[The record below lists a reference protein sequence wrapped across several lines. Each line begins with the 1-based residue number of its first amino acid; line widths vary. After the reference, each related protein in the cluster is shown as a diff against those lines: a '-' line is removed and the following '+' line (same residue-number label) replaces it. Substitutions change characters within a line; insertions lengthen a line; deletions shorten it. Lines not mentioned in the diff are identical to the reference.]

1 MLAFFVPGEPVAK
14 GRPRFVRATGRTFT
28 PAKTA
33 NYEGVV
39 ADAASKAMDGR
50 EPFDGPLR
58 VTIRATF
65 LVPQSWS
72 QKRKREAVWKV
83 SRPDVENV
91 TKACLDA
98 LNSIVY
104 RDDAQV
110 VELTAQKKYG
120 PIAGLTVSIE
130 PIPQHDGVA

>member
-1 MLAFFVPGEPVAK
+1 MIAFTVPGNPIAK

-28 PAKTA
+28 PAKTM

-39 ADAASKAMDGR
+39 AGKAAEAMDGR
-50 EPFDGPLR
+50 EPFEGPLR

-72 QKRKREAVWKV
+72 SKKRAAAVWKT
-83 SRPDVENV
+83 SKPDADNLAKIV
-91 TKACLDA
+91 DA
-98 LNSIVY
+98 LNAIVW

-110 VELTAQKKYG
+110 CELTVQKRYG
-120 PIAGLTVSIE
+120 PIAGLTVSVE
-130 PIPQHDGVA
+130 TLSLTSGVE

>member
-1 MLAFFVPGEPVAK
+1 MLAFHVPGEPIAK

-33 NYEGVV
+33 KYEGVV

-50 EPFDGPLR
+50 QPFEGPLR

-98 LNSIVY
+98 MNAIVY

-110 VELTAQKKYG
+110 VELTAQKKFG

-130 PIPQHDGVA
+130 QIGG

>member
-1 MLAFFVPGEPVAK
+1 MVGGVIAFTVPGNPIAK

-28 PAKTA
+28 PAKTM

-39 ADAASKAMDGR
+39 AGCAAQAMGARD
-50 EPFDGPLR
+50 PFEGPLR

-72 QKRKREAVWKV
+72 QKRKREAVWKT
-83 SRPDVENV
+83 SKPDVENV

-98 LNSIVY
+98 MNAIVY
-104 RDDAQV
+104 RDDSQI

-120 PIAGLTVSIE
+120 PIAGLTVSVE
-130 PIPQHDGVA
+130 PVGVE

>member
-1 MLAFFVPGEPVAK
+1 MIAFTVPGEPVAK

-28 PAKTA
+28 PARTA
-33 NYEGVV
+33 NYEGIVGGC
-39 ADAASKAMDGR
+39 AAQAMGAR
-50 EPFDGPLR
+50 SPFEGPLR

-72 QKRKREAVWKV
+72 QKRKNAAVWKT
-83 SRPDVENV
+83 SKPDVENV

-98 LNSIVY
+98 MNAIVY
-104 RDDAQV
+104 RDDSQV

-120 PIAGLTVSIE
+120 PVAGLTVSVE
-130 PIPQHDGVA
+130 PLSATIGAE

>member
-1 MLAFFVPGEPVAK
+1 MIAFTVPGNPIAK

-28 PAKTA
+28 PAKTM

-39 ADAASKAMDGR
+39 AGCAAQAMGAR
-50 EPFDGPLR
+50 EPFEGPLR

-72 QKRKREAVWKV
+72 QKRKNDAVWKT
-83 SRPDVENV
+83 SKPDADNLAKIV
-91 TKACLDA
+91 DA
-98 LNSIVY
+98 MNAIVW

-110 VELTAQKKYG
+110 CELTVQKRYG
-120 PIAGLTVSIE
+120 AIAGLTVSVE
-130 PIPQHDGVA
+130 TLPATVGVE